1 MGKCITAGSAEVL
14 VPRQVPSLSLQVL
27 IVHAC
32 LTVVSLSA
40 VVSANLLI
48 GFSREDGKFWIGEV
62 RHTNGKNSMVTIRD
76 VAKESGF
83 SSTTVSIVLNDAP
96 LARYIPAVTKK
107 RIERAAKKLGYRP
120 NQFARSLRSK
130 RSHTVGVMVFDMTD
144 PYCTLVLRGIENTL
158 YQASYLPILTD
169 VHNERSRFER
179 YLEMLLDRRIEG
191 LVVLANWLFL
201 DINLLAD
208 LEKSS
213 IPTVIIGCEL
223 KGDAMSSVIVDNEV
237 GGYLALEHLH
247 SLGHR
252 KIAFIRGPKT
262 LADSA
267 PRWRGVRNS
276 AKERGLELDSRLIVD
291 LPESRD
297 PLSSFEAG
305 QKLTEDLIK
314 QKRPFT
320 AILAFDDMTAFGA
333 TRALANSGL
342 RVPEHC
348 SVIGF
353 DDVAASAL
361 CTPPLTTIRQP
372 MEAMGAGAVG
382 IVLEGINSVLEK
394 REVAA
399 HHRKVAPELAVREST
414 RSLQ

>member
-1 MGKCITAGSAEVL
+1 
-14 VPRQVPSLSLQVL
+14 
-27 IVHAC
+27 
-32 LTVVSLSA
+32 
-40 VVSANLLI
+40 
-48 GFSREDGKFWIGEV
+48 
-62 RHTNGKNSMVTIRD
+62 MVTIRD

-83 SSTTVSIVLNDAP
+83 SSTTVSIVLNNAP

-107 RIERAAKKLGYRP
+107 RIERAAQKLGYRP

-179 YLEMLLDRRIEG
+179 YLELLLDRRIEG
-191 LVVLANWLFL
+191 LIVLANWLFL
-201 DINLLAD
+201 DINLLGD

-213 IPTVIIGCEL
+213 IPTTIIGCEL
-223 KGDAMSSVIVDNEV
+223 KTESISSVIVDNEV
-237 GGYLALEHLH
+237 GGYASLEHLY

-252 KIAFIRGPKT
+252 KIAFIRGPKALT
-262 LADSA
+262 DSA
-267 PRWRGVRNS
+267 PRWRWIRNC
-276 AKERGLELDSRLIVD
+276 AKACGLEIDSRLVVD

-297 PLSSFEAG
+297 PISSFEEG
-305 QKLTEDLIK
+305 QKLTEELIRRK
-314 QKRPFT
+314 LMFT

-333 TRALANSGL
+333 IRALSKAGL

-361 CTPPLTTIRQP
+361 CTPPLTTVRQP
-372 MEAMGAGAVG
+372 MESMGASAVG
-382 IVLEGINSVLEK
+382 IVVEGINAVLEK
-394 REVAA
+394 REVTAA
-399 HHRKVAPELAVREST
+399 HRRVAPELVVREST
-414 RSLQ
+414 RSLL

>member
-1 MGKCITAGSAEVL
+1 LSF
-14 VPRQVPSLSLQVL
+14 PSLPGREKSRILIAPLLLTLVL
-27 IVHAC
+27 
-32 LTVVSLSA
+32 LSA
-40 VVSANLLI
+40 VVSAKLRGEFKRSI
-48 GFSREDGKFWIGEV
+48 GGSILTQNAGRA
-62 RHTNGKNSMVTIRD
+62 SMVTIRD

-96 LARYIPAVTKK
+96 LARYIPPSTKK
-107 RIERAAKKLGYRP
+107 RIERAAEKLGYRP

-144 PYCTLVLRGIENTL
+144 PYCTLILRGIENTL

-191 LVVLANWLFL
+191 LIVLANWLFL

-213 IPTVIIGCEL
+213 IPTALIGHEL
-223 KGDAMSSVIVDNEV
+223 EGDSMSSVIVDNEV
-237 GGYLALEHLH
+237 GGYGALEHLY

-252 KIAFIRGPKT
+252 QIAVIRGPKT
-262 LADSA
+262 LADSSQ
-267 PRWRGVRNS
+267 RWRGIHNC
-276 AKERGLELDSRLIVD
+276 AKKLGLDLDHRAIVD

-297 PLSSFEAG
+297 PHSSFEAG
-305 QKLTEDLIK
+305 QKLTEELIK
-314 QKRPFT
+314 QKRQFT
-320 AILAFDDMTAFGA
+320 ALLAFDDMTALGA
-333 TRALANSGL
+333 IRALKKHG
-342 RVPEHC
+342 RHVPEQC

-361 CTPPLTTIRQP
+361 CTPPLTTMRQP
-372 MEAMGAGAVG
+372 MESMGAGAVG
-382 IVLEGINSVLEK
+382 IVLQGINSVLEK
-394 REVAA
+394 REVVAL
-399 HHRKVAPELAVREST
+399 HRKVAPELVVREST
-414 RSLQ
+414 CSLS

>member
-1 MGKCITAGSAEVL
+1 MESADSK
-14 VPRQVPSLSLQVL
+14 PTRN
-27 IVHAC
+27 
-32 LTVVSLSA
+32 
-40 VVSANLLI
+40 VSAAK
-48 GFSREDGKFWIGEV
+48 SRRASPSESPRK
-62 RHTNGKNSMVTIRD
+62 RSQSAAVTIRD
-76 VAKESGF
+76 VAERSGF
-83 SSTTVSIVLNDAP
+83 SSATVSIVLNNAP
-96 LARYIPAVTKK
+96 LARYIPDTTKG
-107 RIERAAKKLGYRP
+107 RIQRAAAHLGYRP
-120 NQFARSLRSK
+120 NLFARSLRGR

-213 IPTVIIGCEL
+213 IPTAMIGCEL

-237 GGYLALEHLH
+237 GGYIALEHLH

-262 LADSA
+262 LSDSS
-267 PRWRGVRNS
+267 PRWRGVRNC
-276 AKERGLELDSRLIVD
+276 AKACALELDSKLIVD

-297 PLSSFEAG
+297 PLSSFEMG
-305 QKLTEDLIK
+305 QKLTEDLLK
-314 QKRPFT
+314 QKHQFT
-320 AILAFDDMTAFGA
+320 ALLAFDDMTAFGA
-333 TRALANSGL
+333 IRALSKAGM

-353 DDVAASAL
+353 DDVAPSAL
-361 CTPPLTTIRQP
+361 YTPPLTTVRQP
-372 MEAMGAGAVG
+372 MEAMGNNAVG
-382 IVLEGINSVLEK
+382 LVLDGIKCVLEK
-394 REVAA
+394 KEVSA
-399 HHRKVAPELAVREST
+399 HHR
-414 RSLQ
+414 